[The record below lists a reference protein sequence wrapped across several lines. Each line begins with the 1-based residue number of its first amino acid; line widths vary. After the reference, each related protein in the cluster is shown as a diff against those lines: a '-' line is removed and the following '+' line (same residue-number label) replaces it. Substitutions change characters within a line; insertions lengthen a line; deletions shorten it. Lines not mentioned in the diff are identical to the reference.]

1 MTNAS
6 NLLPWHPRRLDDE
19 ILSSW
24 MLSIA
29 SGNGISVRSL
39 CAWLGTDDWV
49 REIDSMDSYNPLVN
63 HIAEAAGVEKE
74 IVITSLP
81 SGLYG
86 LFGKAI
92 SSTGWKTS
100 GKWRLLGVG
109 NQTIRVTNIVPSVFG
124 SSGTISFHGLSPS
137 IVAVCSTSASFEI
150 TVLIAERDF

>member
-49 REIDSMDSYNPLVN
+49 REIDSMEPYNPLVN
-63 HIAEAAGVEKE
+63 HIAEAAGVEKD
-74 IVITSLP
+74 IFIKSLP

-86 LFGKAI
+86 LFG
-92 SSTGWKTS
+92 SRPRRRWFFFHRGP
-100 GKWRLLGVG
+100 GVF
-109 NQTIRVTNIVPSVFG
+109 IRPVFQ
-124 SSGTISFHGLSPS
+124 
-137 IVAVCSTSASFEI
+137 SA
-150 TVLIAERDF
+150 R